1 MIKPI
6 ETLTTMAKSH
16 GSLVMI
22 DGAHA
27 PGVVDIDVNAIGAHF
42 YTGNCHKWLFAPKG
56 SAFLWVCKEQ
66 QLVNSPQPV
75 VISSSG
81 KYDFIGRYSV
91 CSISFVYIRCL
102 IMYHIP
108 WQV

>member
-6 ETLTTMAKSH
+6 EILTSMAKAH
-16 GSLVMI
+16 GSLVLV

-27 PGVVDIDVNAIGAHF
+27 PGVLDIDVTRIGAHY

-56 SAFLWVCKEQ
+56 SAFLWVDKSQ
-66 QLVNSPQPV
+66 QLVDSPQPV

-81 KYDFIGRYSV
+81 KYDFVGRYV
-91 CSISFVYIRCL
+91 TMVL
-102 IMYHIP
+102 LH
-108 WQV
+108 